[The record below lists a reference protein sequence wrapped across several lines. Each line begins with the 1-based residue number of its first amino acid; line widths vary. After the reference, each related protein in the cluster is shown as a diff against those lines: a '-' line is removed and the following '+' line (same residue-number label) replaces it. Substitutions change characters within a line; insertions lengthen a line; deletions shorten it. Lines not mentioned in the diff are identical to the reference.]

1 MNPAPHQPPLPGD
14 PELRPHSYDGIQEFD
29 QRLPNWWLNTLY
41 GAIAFS
47 IVFWFVYQIARVMPT
62 DGERVDAAMARIE
75 AAKLASTL
83 EITDASLWQMS
94 RNPVFTDAGQQ
105 TFTSLCIAC
114 HQANLQGGVGPNLAD
129 HAWIHGGRPTEVF
142 ATVTNGVPAKGMVTW
157 GPVIG
162 AKKTA
167 EVVAY
172 VLSHHQEGEPIEV
185 QTNFIPAAPAVPAP

>member
-1 MNPAPHQPPLPGD
+1 MNPSQPSLPGD
-14 PELRPHSYDGIQEFD
+14 PQLKAHSYDGIQEFD

-47 IVFWFVYQIARVMPT
+47 LVYWFVYQIAHVLPT
-62 DGERVDAAMARIE
+62 DGQQVDAAMARIE
-75 AAKLASTL
+75 AAKMASTL

-94 RNPVFTDAGQQ
+94 RNPVFVEAGRQ

-129 HAWIHGGRPTEVF
+129 HLWLHGGRPTEIIH
-142 ATVTNGVPAKGMVTW
+142 TVTNGVPAKGMPTW

-162 AKKTA
+162 QKKAA

-172 VLSHHQEGEPIEV
+172 VLSHHTEGEPIEV
-185 QTNFIPAAPAVPAP
+185 QTSFTPAAPAMPAN

>member
-1 MNPAPHQPPLPGD
+1 MKPPPSSRLPDDPPL
-14 PELRPHSYDGIQEFD
+14 RAHAFDGIQEFD

-47 IVFWFVYQIARVMPT
+47 IVYWFVYQTAHVLPT
-62 DGERVDAAMARIE
+62 DAARTDAAMARIE

-94 RNPVFTDAGQQ
+94 RNPVFVEAGRQ

-114 HQANLQGGVGPNLAD
+114 HQANLQGGVGPNLVD
-129 HAWIHGGRPTEVF
+129 HLWLHGGRPTEIIH
-142 ATVTNGVPAKGMVTW
+142 TVTNGVPAKGMPTW

-162 AKKTA
+162 ARKTA

-185 QTNFIPAAPAVPAP
+185 QTTFIPAAPAMPAN